1 MSEWV
6 VRHSDGSTLKDEQG
20 NDIIVKSLEY
30 SGSWMGDS
38 FVTITFKNPAPILFK
53 IGDYITYRNEVFEIN
68 YDPGKMKQSRRNE
81 YGEAF
86 VYDNVKFN
94 AKQDELARTEFLDI
108 VLHDNNIHYTAL
120 TKFAFYISSL
130 DDLLDRIQA
139 NLNEQWGDGEWKLYS
154 RNRLRSG
161 QRGCDLS
168 VWDKTYG
175 NGIADNVIDSTSIT
189 ADNLNCWSAL
199 ALINSQFDV
208 NFITRGRNV
217 FVGTAGLPTTHIF
230 GYGKNNGL
238 YQIEQNADSEQAIT
252 TRLRAYGSTKNIPN
266 RYYATLNLQVYGTIT
281 KIVTKQAGQ
290 YNYTEFE
297 LDLPFKDYYFFN
309 ELTAYSSANNRIY
322 YAKIKVSN
330 KIVNARIYN
339 ENGKTQIYSEY
350 VANSVDPD
358 DNTDQTAMQQF
369 INSVIVGARVYFLS
383 GVKKESFPATNKD
396 YATDNLPN
404 NMAIDRL
411 MLPGFPNK
419 SLKQWWDEQSAE
431 TKKRIYQGNKQHLFS
446 ENKYRPYVDS
456 NNVSTIG
463 VRPSSVYFD
472 TKDIQ
477 KGIEEIY
484 PTIEKMEIGGVRI
497 DEVLSAKQ
505 IEDNGVFKDG
515 ATIPN
520 FSIFL
525 KKEIDFDINDLLKNS
540 TEQPYICM
548 KNGMCGGRQFKIAS
562 ARKLKDGSWELTC
575 ERVLDDSLN
584 LYFPYNDYQIK
595 PNDHFV
601 LIGIPLPDSYVEA
614 ASIRLLKYALAFLD
628 KNDYTRYIYSP
639 KIDEV
644 YMQRQHDSAIADTT
658 GSTISLHDTIKE
670 GDILQFEDSDLHIDG
685 KVTIDQLTIREN
697 GDKIPTYEI
706 TLREDKS
713 VGTIQKIQ
721 EKINSLESG
730 NGGEFSNND
739 GGITIPQLQRLIES
753 FGGKR
758 FISKLSPDTAQELI
772 TFLKGLK
779 LGNEYSINELGEAV
793 LKAITSAN
801 YNALEQAGFGITQTK
816 DGKYQLNISDL
827 NVWRKAVFNEIEKRK
842 LSYVG
847 GNFVFSACGSKIK
860 KVEDRGDVWRCYF
873 YQDDGSTATTNLWD
887 VDDQARC
894 QTFNIRAGVYQGVA
908 NRNYWRKVVAKGDDY
923 IDLSKTDCEQGSDIP
938 LAGDTLVQFGNRT
951 KTDRQNIIE
960 ILTTGDEAPAIVW
973 YSGVN
978 SYSLE
983 GKSTSVISPKK
994 VEFDT
999 NLFRLITRS
1008 GARVPLIT
1016 DRGAW
1021 LVAEKY
1027 GYYDRVSDNGRLWL
1041 CIAQGKE
1048 VTSRPG
1054 DNNPDWQLQVD
1065 KGANGTSEKTY
1076 IRYSDDNGATFT
1088 KEKPFVEETPLF
1100 EKADDIV
1107 STNKSKTKPVGAYIA
1122 NIPLAG
1128 FTTGAVYTLSLDYKF
1143 DEKAERAE
1151 VVIFSAKYK
1160 NKLQFKLDKSTDFSH
1175 SSFAFTLPDFSRD
1188 GNYFYARLDNTEAV
1202 TEGVDGS
1209 VLVRNVRIEKGGVE
1223 YPNFIG
1229 RNLAKGTLDFSGIWN
1244 LSASG
1249 VVTDEKYNGLSV
1261 LMQDSSWNQRGAVVS
1276 CKAGR
1281 VYTFSF
1287 FAKVDTEIQI
1297 NCKWVLRNVE
1307 NKDYIATG
1315 GLTSYGQF
1323 TTEWKR
1329 YSVTIKFLKDCPNAA
1344 FSVEKKDNG
1353 SKMWLCG
1360 YKVEYGD
1367 KATEYSPAPED
1378 QQIGLTAGK
1387 YIGIASWDK
1396 PYPPLNPS
1404 AYTWSAFKGEDG
1416 KDAEIYRLKA
1426 SKESAKVTA
1435 DGLLIC
1441 DAAYTIEYVQ
1451 GTSVEVITSEGAAG
1465 NKPYVSAHTDKGVS
1479 VSVTAGA
1486 NNTIL
1491 YKLNSYFDL
1500 ASRPDNIIV
1509 ELYIKANGS
1518 AKIVDTRVIPVLME
1532 AMSYTRMVR
1541 DMRENISANG
1551 RDISTIRQTANS
1563 VSVKVNNTE
1572 ARLENGDF
1580 VVKSDTTK
1588 FVSNDG
1594 QKKVLIKDGKVSAE
1608 LIDAKQIVAEG
1619 IQGNTID
1626 AKNATFNNVNVSGT
1640 LKGVSGTFRQLQ
1652 CENYIP
1658 GEDPTTLMFDS
1669 EGKFLIRDGDLIMSS
1684 QSQRKPRLIPVNTWV
1699 MGTFGAKRR
1708 TTMVVKGTTADF
1720 YLNDVKASPYTQTL
1734 ETKNTMDGVVYEV
1747 PCFCYDNSGHTIY
1760 EFPVDTIVF
1769 NIDSASTFRYEL
1781 VMYDTQRCIV
1791 INANDKADNVYIYS
1805 NGVPVRWDGGEVAEV
1820 IKLPITMLTP
1830 NVPAEFTGAGLM
1842 VGAFRDNNW
1851 GNLKNIGGV

>member
-1 MSEWV
+1 MIKTRVHILS
-6 VRHSDGSTLKDEQG
+6 
-20 NDIIVKSLEY
+20 KS
-30 SGSWMGDS
+30 
-38 FVTITFKNPAPILFK
+38 
-53 IGDYITYRNEVFEIN
+53 
-68 YDPGKMKQSRRNE
+68 KQT
-81 YGEAF
+81 GGT
-86 VYDNVKFN
+86 N
-94 AKQDELARTEFLDI
+94 A
-108 VLHDNNIHYTAL
+108 V
-120 TKFAFYISSL
+120 
-130 DDLLDRIQA
+130 
-139 NLNEQWGDGEWKLYS
+139 
-154 RNRLRSG
+154 
-161 QRGCDLS
+161 
-168 VWDKTYG
+168 
-175 NGIADNVIDSTSIT
+175 
-189 ADNLNCWSAL
+189 
-199 ALINSQFDV
+199 
-208 NFITRGRNV
+208 
-217 FVGTAGLPTTHIF
+217 
-230 GYGKNNGL
+230 
-238 YQIEQNADSEQAIT
+238 
-252 TRLRAYGSTKNIPN
+252 
-266 RYYATLNLQVYGTIT
+266 
-281 KIVTKQAGQ
+281 
-290 YNYTEFE
+290 
-297 LDLPFKDYYFFN
+297 
-309 ELTAYSSANNRIY
+309 
-322 YAKIKVSN
+322 
-330 KIVNARIYN
+330 
-339 ENGKTQIYSEY
+339 
-350 VANSVDPD
+350 
-358 DNTDQTAMQQF
+358 M
-369 INSVIVGARVYFLS
+369 
-383 GVKKESFPATNKD
+383 
-396 YATDNLPN
+396 
-404 NMAIDRL
+404 
-411 MLPGFPNK
+411 
-419 SLKQWWDEQSAE
+419 
-431 TKKRIYQGNKQHLFS
+431 
-446 ENKYRPYVDS
+446 
-456 NNVSTIG
+456 
-463 VRPSSVYFD
+463 
-472 TKDIQ
+472 
-477 KGIEEIY
+477 
-484 PTIEKMEIGGVRI
+484 
-497 DEVLSAKQ
+497 
-505 IEDNGVFKDG
+505 
-515 ATIPN
+515 
-520 FSIFL
+520 
-525 KKEIDFDINDLLKNS
+525 
-540 TEQPYICM
+540 
-548 KNGMCGGRQFKIAS
+548 
-562 ARKLKDGSWELTC
+562 
-575 ERVLDDSLN
+575 
-584 LYFPYNDYQIK
+584 
-595 PNDHFV
+595 
-601 LIGIPLPDSYVEA
+601 
-614 ASIRLLKYALAFLD
+614 
-628 KNDYTRYIYSP
+628 
-639 KIDEV
+639 
-644 YMQRQHDSAIADTT
+644 
-658 GSTISLHDTIKE
+658 
-670 GDILQFEDSDLHIDG
+670 
-685 KVTIDQLTIREN
+685 
-697 GDKIPTYEI
+697 
-706 TLREDKS
+706 
-713 VGTIQKIQ
+713 
-721 EKINSLESG
+721 SG
-730 NGGEFSNND
+730 NGAVNSGEVAAASYAANADNAKEAEHAKEAALAEVAKAAKISENLTND
-739 GGITIPQLQRLIES
+739 SPVN
-753 FGGKR
+753 KR

-779 LGNEYSINELGEAV
+779 LGNDYSINELGEAV

-801 YNALEQAGFGITQTK
+801 YNALEQSGFGITQTK
-816 DGKYQLNISDL
+816 AGKYQLNISDL

-860 KVEDRGDVWRCYF
+860 KVEDNGNVWRCYF
-873 YQDDGSTATTNLWD
+873 YQDDGTTATTNLWD

-894 QTFNIRAGVYQGVA
+894 QIFNIKAGVYQGVA

-923 IDLSKTDCEQGSDIP
+923 IDLSKTDCEQGSDVP

-960 ILTTGDEAPAIVW
+960 ILTTGDEAPAIAW
-973 YSGVN
+973 YAGVN

-1021 LVAEKY
+1021 LATEKY

-1048 VTSRPG
+1048 VTSRPS

-1107 STNKSKTKPVGAYIA
+1107 STNKSKTKPVGVDIA
-1122 NIPLAG
+1122 KIPLAG

-1151 VVIFSAKYK
+1151 VVIFSAKWE
-1160 NKLQFKLDKSTDFSH
+1160 NILHFTLDKSTDFSH
-1175 SSFAFTLPDFSRD
+1175 SSFAFTLPDFAHD
-1188 GNYFYARLDNTEAV
+1188 GNYFFARLDNIEAV

-1209 VLVRNVRIEKGGVE
+1209 VLARNVRIEKGGVE

-1229 RNLAKGTLDFSGIWN
+1229 RNLAKGTLDFSGVWN
-1244 LSASG
+1244 LSVSG

-1261 LMQDSSWNQRGAVVS
+1261 LMQDGSWNQRGAVVS

-1287 FAKVDTEIQI
+1287 FAKVDTEIPI

-1307 NKDYIATG
+1307 DEDYIVTG

-1329 YSVTIKFLKDCPNAA
+1329 YSVTIKFLRDCPNAA

-1378 QQIGLTAGK
+1378 LQFGLTTGK
-1387 YIGIASWDK
+1387 YIGIASWNK

-1441 DAAYTIEYVQ
+1441 DAAYTIEHVQ

-1465 NKPYVSAHTDKGVS
+1465 NKPYVSAHTDKGVN

-1491 YKLNSYFDL
+1491 YKLNGYFDL
-1500 ASRPDNIIV
+1500 AARPDNIIV
-1509 ELYIKANGS
+1509 ELYVKVNGS
-1518 AKIVDTRVIPVLME
+1518 AKIVDTRVVPILME

-1551 RDISTIRQTANS
+1551 RDISTIRQAANS

-1588 FVSNDG
+1588 FVGADG

-1781 VMYDTQRCIV
+1781 VMYDTQRCMV

-1830 NVPAEFTGAGLM
+1830 KVPAEFTGAGLM